1 MNFYKFSPRTKMQI
15 LILGILALWGGY
27 SLIPAN
33 EESLEKKFVFA
44 AGENK
49 EVCLTVYPDQELNL
63 TFAATEPVYYDIH
76 THDEDE
82 VTYHRYENPTV
93 HSKSELN
100 PNKKDYFCAQWKNQG
115 QGEAEVVYQLEVKP
129 IDPDGNYLRRN
140 V

>member
-63 TFAATEPVYYDIH
+63 
-76 THDEDE
+76 
-82 VTYHRYENPTV
+82 
-93 HSKSELN
+93 
-100 PNKKDYFCAQWKNQG
+100 
-115 QGEAEVVYQLEVKP
+115 
-129 IDPDGNYLRRN
+129 
-140 V
+140 